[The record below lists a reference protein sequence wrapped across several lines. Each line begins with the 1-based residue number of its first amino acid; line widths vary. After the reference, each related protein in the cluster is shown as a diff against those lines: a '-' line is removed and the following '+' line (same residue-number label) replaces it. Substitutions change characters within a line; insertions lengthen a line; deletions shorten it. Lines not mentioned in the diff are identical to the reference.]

1 METIEVNDATFRP
14 IVGIDLGTTNS
25 AVALIRDGQ
34 PQIVASPQGDQL
46 LPSVVLI
53 DNQDQVI
60 VGQDAKDSLIAMPE
74 RTIAAIKRL
83 MGCEDF
89 VTVAGKEFLPEDVSA
104 LILKQLR
111 EYLVPIFG
119 DGPIE
124 AVITVPAYF
133 DDKQRR
139 ATKRAGEL
147 AGFIVERIINE
158 PTAAALAYGLGQGDE
173 HKNILVY
180 DLGGGTFDVSVIT
193 LQDGVLEVRSSDGNK
208 NLGGEDFDWRLVDW
222 MAERIRQEQQVDPRK
237 DLRARA
243 ILKEV
248 AEKTK
253 WTLSTYN
260 EASIE
265 TPVLMMHDGIPVSLN
280 TPVTAEEFTQ
290 MIQPWLDETL
300 QLTQTALKAANLA
313 PSDIDNVLLV
323 GGSTRIP
330 KVQQMMREL
339 FDHDPQHEVDPD
351 MAVALGAAVQAG
363 LKSGALSE
371 THLVVTDVAPFSMGI
386 SVVRADRWGEMV
398 PGFYKPII
406 SRNTTIPCTRKA
418 TVYTLYDRQDRIQV
432 EIFQGE
438 HDRVEQNLQLGSF
451 FVPGIPPA
459 LAGRESVE
467 VQFRYN
473 LNGILEAT
481 AKIVSTKVTQGI
493 VVQDGLDRSST
504 DLFESSKVRLETL
517 AQADTIVESEA
528 NEPEEDEV
536 LLMEEIEDIEEKE
549 ESADTLEQ
557 ETEQSDVI
565 KEAQRIVQDLQAIAS
580 LRQGSQRSSAKS
592 LINQLEQAIT
602 RQDTAGLP
610 DLLDEATDLLFEM
623 EG

>member
-1 METIEVNDATFRP
+1 
-14 IVGIDLGTTNS
+14 
-25 AVALIRDGQ
+25 
-34 PQIVASPQGDQL
+34 
-46 LPSVVLI
+46 
-53 DNQDQVI
+53 
-60 VGQDAKDSLIAMPE
+60 
-74 RTIAAIKRL
+74 
-83 MGCEDF
+83 MG
-89 VTVAGKEFLPEDVSA
+89 V
-104 LILKQLR
+104 
-111 EYLVPIFG
+111 
-119 DGPIE
+119 
-124 AVITVPAYF
+124 
-133 DDKQRR
+133 
-139 ATKRAGEL
+139 
-147 AGFIVERIINE
+147 
-158 PTAAALAYGLGQGDE
+158 
-173 HKNILVY
+173 
-180 DLGGGTFDVSVIT
+180 
-193 LQDGVLEVRSSDGNK
+193 
-208 NLGGEDFDWRLVDW
+208 
-222 MAERIRQEQQVDPRK
+222 
-237 DLRARA
+237 
-243 ILKEV
+243 
-248 AEKTK
+248 
-253 WTLSTYN
+253 
-260 EASIE
+260 
-265 TPVLMMHDGIPVSLN
+265 
-280 TPVTAEEFTQ
+280 
-290 MIQPWLDETL
+290 
-300 QLTQTALKAANLA
+300 
-313 PSDIDNVLLV
+313 
-323 GGSTRIP
+323 
-330 KVQQMMREL
+330 
-339 FDHDPQHEVDPD
+339 
-351 MAVALGAAVQAG
+351 
-363 LKSGALSE
+363 
-371 THLVVTDVAPFSMGI
+371 
-386 SVVRADRWGEMV
+386 SVVRADRWGEMM

-406 SRNTTIPCTRKA
+406 SRNTTIPCTRKT

-459 LAGRESVE
+459 LAGQESVE

-481 AKIVSTKVTQGI
+481 AKIVSTKATQGI

-602 RQDTAGLP
+602 RQDTEGLP